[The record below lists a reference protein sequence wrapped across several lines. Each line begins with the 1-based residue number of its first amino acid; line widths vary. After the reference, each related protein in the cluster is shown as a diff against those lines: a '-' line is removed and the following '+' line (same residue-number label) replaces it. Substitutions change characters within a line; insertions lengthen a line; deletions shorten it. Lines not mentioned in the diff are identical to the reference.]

1 MNIDNYLEGVYRQI
15 AYCESDEYGWL
26 YKGFY
31 NNKMRIIFSALHNLI
46 TELYEKMNT
55 RLPTVDNVFYYWAA
69 ESRGVR
75 LWRMNHH

>member
-1 MNIDNYLEGVYRQI
+1 
-15 AYCESDEYGWL
+15 
-26 YKGFY
+26 
-31 NNKMRIIFSALHNLI
+31 MRIIFSALHNLI

-55 RLPTVDNVFYYWAA
+55 RLPTVDNVSYYWAA

>member
-1 MNIDNYLEGVYRQI
+1 MNIDNYLEGIYHKI
-15 AYCESDEYGWL
+15 ANCENDKYDWL

-31 NNKMRIIFSALHNLI
+31 NNKMRIILSTLHNLI
-46 TELYEKMNT
+46 TEIYEKMNT
-55 RLPTVDNVFYYWAA
+55 RLPTVDNVSYCWAA